1 MLHVPWTPCVNIAI
15 TIDRILVQLNGKKV
29 AGIVRGAHQDDAFI
43 RVVVRGLVSDPL
55 ELMGVHPLA
64 IVPLDT
70 VLLLVSASTGQ
81 ETGLGVTPPLL
92 FVVVKLRS
100 RSGEGQMRVR
110 KVKETK
116 DLDLSYTLFLV
127 FTLHPPP
134 PETFFLTFKGSRQV
148 RWT

>member
-29 AGIVRGAHQDDAFI
+29 AGIVRGAHQDDAII
-43 RVVVRGLVSDPL
+43 RVVVRGLVSDPF

-81 ETGLGVTPPLL
+81 ETGLGVMPPLL
-92 FVVVKLRS
+92 
-100 RSGEGQMRVR
+100 
-110 KVKETK
+110 
-116 DLDLSYTLFLV
+116 LSSPSPSPQSPVPTG
-127 FTLHPPP
+127 P
-134 PETFFLTFKGSRQV
+134 KS
-148 RWT
+148 